1 MLDEI
6 GWGEILM
13 LLVAAVFI
21 FGPDRLPEVARQAG
35 KMLRT
40 VRQLAT
46 NARSQLADELG
57 PEFKDIDLRDLSP
70 KALVQKHLLDDLD
83 DESPQRAGHRPLDKD
98 ELAPYDVEAT

>member
-1 MLDEI
+1 VFEGI

-13 LLVAAVFI
+13 LLGAAIFI

-40 VRQLAT
+40 ARQLAS

-57 PEFKDIDLRDLSP
+57 P
-70 KALVQKHLLDDLD
+70 
-83 DESPQRAGHRPLDKD
+83 
-98 ELAPYDVEAT
+98 